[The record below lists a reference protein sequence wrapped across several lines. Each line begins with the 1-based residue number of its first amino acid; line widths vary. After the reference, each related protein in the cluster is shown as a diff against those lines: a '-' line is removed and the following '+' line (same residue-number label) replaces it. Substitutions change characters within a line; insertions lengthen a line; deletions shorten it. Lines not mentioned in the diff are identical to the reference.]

1 MAYYIE
7 NFNAEKFQF
16 HSPSAYSFFEIACIE
31 ESNLE
36 LMVEEGPLCVY
47 KTQISPKELQEHA
60 KTSLFMDNEKDKKY
74 YNQSQHMEKPEI

>member
-7 NFNAEKFQF
+7 NFNAENFQF

-47 KTQISPKELQEHA
+47 QTHFLPENLQEH
-60 KTSLFMDNEKDKKY
+60 TRPSLFMDDEKDEQQ
-74 YNQSQHMEKPEI
+74 YNQSKHIEKT

>member
-47 KTQISPKELQEHA
+47 QTH
-60 KTSLFMDNEKDKKY
+60 F
-74 YNQSQHMEKPEI
+74 